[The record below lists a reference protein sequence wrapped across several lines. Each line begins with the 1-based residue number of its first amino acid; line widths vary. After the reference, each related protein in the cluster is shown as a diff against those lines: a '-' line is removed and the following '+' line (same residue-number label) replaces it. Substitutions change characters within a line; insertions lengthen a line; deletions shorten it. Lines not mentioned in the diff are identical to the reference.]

1 MNMRDKQKKSGSTST
16 QLQDI
21 RLDITWSN
29 IARKYF
35 NKSASWLYNK
45 MNGIDGNGG
54 EGDFTYAEKLKL
66 RNAESRLFLTPKR
79 WVEMTNTVGVFSKSG
94 CYGGGVFAH
103 KDIARSFGV
112 VIRMFR
118 VSGFAILY

>member
-1 MNMRDKQKKSGSTST
+1 MNTLTSKRT
-16 QLQDI
+16 SVSMQLQDI

-54 EGDFTYAEKLKL
+54 EGDFTYSERLQLK
-66 RNAESRLFLTPKR
+66 NALYD
-79 WVEMTNTVGVFSKSG
+79 FSE
-94 CYGGGVFAH
+94 
-103 KDIARSFGV
+103 R
-112 VIRMFR
+112 IRKAAD
-118 VSGFAILY
+118 SIED